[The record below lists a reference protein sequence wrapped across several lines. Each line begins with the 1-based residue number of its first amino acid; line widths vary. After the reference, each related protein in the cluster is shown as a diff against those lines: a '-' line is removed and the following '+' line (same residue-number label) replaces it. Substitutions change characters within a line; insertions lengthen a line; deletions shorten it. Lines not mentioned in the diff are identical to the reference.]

1 MSNESV
7 FISSIVSRPREND
20 VAIENLRRALSA
32 TSDFNEATLLL
43 TKLVRL
49 APESVKTR

>member
-1 MSNESV
+1 MSKETV
-7 FISSIVSRPREND
+7 FISSIVLPKGENEAAIKNLLQALRETD
-20 VAIENLRRALSA
+20 
-32 TSDFNEATLLL
+32 DFNEATLLL